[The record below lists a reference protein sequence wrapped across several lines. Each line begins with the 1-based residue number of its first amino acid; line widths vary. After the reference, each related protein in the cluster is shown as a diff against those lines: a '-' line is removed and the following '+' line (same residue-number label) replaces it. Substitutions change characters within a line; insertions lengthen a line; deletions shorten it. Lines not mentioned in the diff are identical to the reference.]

1 MAGRVGIPLRVAL
14 GPVSLLGRPSHQG
27 QPRMFWKRGSLC
39 PDQGWDMVLLWKMR
53 MGFSASP
60 PHPLPIPSRA
70 KALHPLAPLHS
81 WWGLLPPA
89 VLPSWEDVQ
98 SSSLVLLEQILQ

>member
-60 PHPLPIPSRA
+60 PHPLKGKGPAPSGPSPQ
-70 KALHPLAPLHS
+70 LV
-81 WWGLLPPA
+81 GPPA
-89 VLPSWEDVQ
+89 PGC
-98 SSSLVLLEQILQ
+98 SSFLGRCAK